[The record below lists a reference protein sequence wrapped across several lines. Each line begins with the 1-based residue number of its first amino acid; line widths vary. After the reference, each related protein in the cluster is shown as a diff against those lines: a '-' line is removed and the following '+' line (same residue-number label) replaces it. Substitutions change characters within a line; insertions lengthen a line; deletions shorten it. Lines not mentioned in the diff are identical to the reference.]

1 MECEKQLV
9 RQYNRRKEGAMELL
23 PPQRHLFDIPE
34 EIAYFNCAYNSP
46 QLKATRAALQRG
58 ADSKSEPWKRTVAS
72 FFDDADTL
80 RTLAANLFGGDADGY
95 AVIPAASYGLST
107 AARAVEPRLRPGD
120 RILVVA
126 DEFPSGVLP
135 WMKTA
140 RETGA
145 VLTTVPTPTSGGWA
159 EAILHCLTDEI
170 KVVALSTCH
179 WTSGALIDLDP
190 VSTWC
195 RELGCMLVVDATQSL
210 GAMPFPMDEIQPDF
224 LVAAGYKWLLCPY
237 GFGLMYVSERW
248 RNARPLEETW
258 ISRDNARDFTTLAEY
273 SEGYLPGARRFDVGE
288 TCVPTTLPGAI
299 KALEQIGEWGIDR
312 IAATLAE
319 KNRRICVAL
328 EGLGFALPSPAE
340 RCPHL
345 FGAQMPAGCA
355 TDPVGKLK
363 QKGIFV
369 SRRGNSIRIAPH
381 VFIDEHDIA
390 RLVSGLEELVHGN
403 NPKTQ
408 GAAWIG

>member
-1 MECEKQLV
+1 MD
-9 RQYNRRKEGAMELL
+9 LL

-34 EIAYFNCAYNSP
+34 EIAYFNCAYNAP
-46 QLKATRAALQRG
+46 QLKATRSALQRG

-80 RTLAANLFGGDADGY
+80 RDLAAKLFGGDADGY
-95 AVIPAASYGLST
+95 AIVPAASYGLST
-107 AARAVEPRLRPGD
+107 AARAVEPQLRPGD

-140 RETGA
+140 HASGA
-145 VLTTVPTPTSGGWA
+145 ELTTVPTPASGGWA
-159 EAILHCLTDEI
+159 QAILACLTDEV

-179 WTSGALIDLDP
+179 WTTGALIDLVP
-190 VSTWC
+190 VARAC
-195 RELGCMLVVDATQSL
+195 RERGCVLVVDATQSL
-210 GAMPFPMDEIQPDF
+210 GAMPFQMDEIQPDF

-258 ISRDNARDFTTLAEY
+258 ISRDNARDFTSLADY

-299 KALEQIGEWGIDR
+299 AALQQIGEWGVSN

-319 KNRRICVAL
+319 KNRRIAEAL
-328 EGLGFALPSPAE
+328 EDLGFALPAPAE

-345 FGAQMPAGCA
+345 FGAQMPDGCA
-355 TDPVGKLK
+355 ADPVARLK
-363 QKGIFV
+363 QKNIFV
-369 SRRGNSIRIAPH
+369 SQRGNSIRIAPH
-381 VFIDEHDIA
+381 LYIEPHDID
-390 RLVSGLEELVHGN
+390 RLVNGLGELVD
-403 NPKTQ
+403 KTNQKHQ
-408 GAAWIG
+408 GAA

>member
-1 MECEKQLV
+1 
-9 RQYNRRKEGAMELL
+9 MELL

-80 RTLAANLFGGDADGY
+80 RGLAAGLFGGDADGY

-107 AARAVEPRLRPGD
+107 AARAVEPQLRRGD

-145 VLTTVPTPTSGGWA
+145 VVTTVPAPVSGGWA
-159 EAILHCLTDEI
+159 EAILDCLDNACKTDEV

-179 WTSGALIDLDP
+179 WTSGALIDLVP
-190 VSTWC
+190 VARRC
-195 RELGCMLVVDATQSL
+195 REVGCLLVVDATQSL
-210 GAMPFPMDEIQPDF
+210 GAMPFAMDEVQPDF

-299 KALEQIGEWGIDR
+299 KALEQIGEWGVER

-319 KNRRICVAL
+319 KNRRTIEAM
-328 EGLGFALPSPAE
+328 ERLGFAVPSPGE
-340 RCPHL
+340 RCPHM
-345 FGAQMPAGCA
+345 FGAQMPAGCGA
-355 TDPVGKLK
+355 DPVGRLK
-363 QKGIFV
+363 QKNVFV
-369 SRRGNSIRIAPH
+369 SQRGNSIRIAPH
-381 VFIDEHDIA
+381 VYIDERDIV
-390 RLVSGLEELVHGN
+390 RLVEGLGELAG
-403 NPKTQ
+403 
-408 GAAWIG
+408 